1 MNIEIN
7 KWYLTAG
14 GYLVYTTSFEG
25 RFQRPIRRGVGYAL
39 VRISHE
45 TSAGLNSIGQDVKK
59 SFNNDKGWLYFTDGS
74 ISLNKEWSEKLRI
87 VSEFK
92 YKFPTLPSGYTWAG
106 GYPQFRRPK
115 EGEWFIKYN
124 DSTKKYSRVVKCYGH
139 YAVPYGVEDKRFIV
153 APVEQQ
159 ENVEDEHVK
168 PEYSTGEDWVE
179 ITCFDHIARKDI
191 DWYSNNTVKWQYVDG
206 VAGNSLKYIKSQVG
220 SSKLRCLRKDL
231 TQTLLSNGK
240 YKMIEDELKP
250 VDTSVSYK
258 YLTPEDE
265 FTIHFTELSEIGKES
280 WRLCQCSG
288 KVSNWRHMYKFRD
301 PIKEEEVQSTHIPF
315 DGPGQYE
322 LINGQI
328 VNLNEK
334 AECKES
340 DNIKSSQGNYC
351 RWNWLYDGTIYGPFN
366 NIESLYLKR
375 KIGGIAVT
383 KSDNIVTEKPKEDK
397 IFGTVIANI
406 TNSFLTKGK
415 SYFVYEKSSNNSP
428 VFLIK
433 DDTGNKLHYNH
444 CCFDV
449 FVQSGA
455 SAPDNTTVGALAPK
469 KEEEVMSVIKAED
482 VVKVTKATSSFVGR
496 IGLRALNYWVAEPVK
511 EVATK
516 VMRAVRYVTLTA
528 GIMGGI
534 YAYNNPES
542 AKEMIWKCLPKIEI
556 KVEAPKI
563 MG

>member
-1 MNIEIN
+1 M
-7 KWYLTAG
+7 
-14 GYLVYTTSFEG
+14 
-25 RFQRPIRRGVGYAL
+25 
-39 VRISHE
+39 
-45 TSAGLNSIGQDVKK
+45 
-59 SFNNDKGWLYFTDGS
+59 
-74 ISLNKEWSEKLRI
+74 
-87 VSEFK
+87 
-92 YKFPTLPSGYTWAG
+92 
-106 GYPQFRRPK
+106 
-115 EGEWFIKYN
+115 
-124 DSTKKYSRVVKCYGH
+124 
-139 YAVPYGVEDKRFIV
+139 
-153 APVEQQ
+153 
-159 ENVEDEHVK
+159 
-168 PEYSTGEDWVE
+168 
-179 ITCFDHIARKDI
+179 
-191 DWYSNNTVKWQYVDG
+191 
-206 VAGNSLKYIKSQVG
+206 G

-315 DGPGQYE
+315 DGPGQYELINGQIVNLDSSAKCLYRHFLFDCKKTDGIKSKYGDSLSRIWRKDGTITGLGLTDHSNLYLKRKIDDSVAKIPKEKEKPSHIPFSGPGQYE